1 MSAIVRLTIV
11 GGPDDG
17 KQFVF
22 RNPERSIVG
31 RAVGC
36 YPRLPSD
43 PLHLTVSRSHCL
55 LQVNP
60 PDVCVIDLG
69 SRNGTYVNGVRI
81 GGVGSSEPPCPLHD
95 GDELGVGETVFR
107 VSTAESAKGDR
118 PDGSEITGREALAH

>member
-11 GGPDDG
+11 GGSDDG

-22 RNPERSIVG
+22 RTPERSVVG

-43 PLHLTVSRSHCL
+43 PSHLTVSRSHCL
-55 LQVNP
+55 LQVDP
-60 PDVCVIDLG
+60 PDVRVIDLG

-81 GGVGSSEPPCPLHD
+81 GGDNSGEPPYPLRA
-95 GDELGVGETVFR
+95 GDELRVGDTVFR
-107 VSTAESAKGDR
+107 VSVT
-118 PDGSEITGREALAH
+118 